1 MDRFTALVQV
11 RGVRPNLPRQAE
23 PRHPHAPLPQDRDP
37 GVPRA
42 RLQQDLQTQVHTT
55 SPQHSNNCKYFWEHF
70 EIIIIFLRMFRIF
83 HFPQLF
89 ICLRD
94 PRSPLI

>member
-1 MDRFTALVQV
+1 MKALVGAFNQEKALVGAFSVIVQPVVDCFTALVQV

-55 SPQHSNNCKYFWEHF
+55 SAVSTATTAN
-70 EIIIIFLRMFRIF
+70 IFGNILK
-83 HFPQLF
+83 L
-89 ICLRD
+89 
-94 PRSPLI
+94 